1 MTFVRMS
8 RPVRTLTLLLAAIQ
22 FAVPAVVSVADGALA
37 QSGRGS
43 GMHVEDVGNNHCKPP
58 HSADCA
64 ICQFLSTV
72 HSQTTPAAV
81 AVISQHVGST
91 PTAAIAQ
98 AVASDRRGFNSR
110 APPTLLG

>member
-1 MTFVRMS
+1 MTFARLS
-8 RPVRTLTLLLAAIQ
+8 RPVRALTLLLAAIQ

-43 GMHVEDVGNNHCKPP
+43 GMHVEDFGANRCKPP

-72 HSQTTPAAV
+72 HSQTTSAAV
-81 AVISQHVGST
+81 AVISQHVTDT
-91 PTAAIAQ
+91 PKAEIAQ
-98 AVASDRRGFNSR
+98 AVASDRHGFNSR

>member
-1 MTFVRMS
+1 MTFARMS
-8 RPVRTLTLLLAAIQ
+8 RSVRALALLLAAIQ

-43 GMHVEDVGNNHCKPP
+43 GMHVEDFGNNQCKPP

-72 HSQTTPAAV
+72 HSQTTSTAV
-81 AVISQHVGST
+81 AVISQRVPST
-91 PTAAIAQ
+91 PTAAIAL

-110 APPTLLG
+110 A